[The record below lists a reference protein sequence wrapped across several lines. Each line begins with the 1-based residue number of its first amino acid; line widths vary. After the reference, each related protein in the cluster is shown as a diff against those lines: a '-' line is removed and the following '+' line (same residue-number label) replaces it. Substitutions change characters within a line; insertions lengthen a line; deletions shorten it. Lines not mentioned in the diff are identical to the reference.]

1 MLEKDVV
8 TKELMEALLKVIDEG
23 IHVIDLS
30 GKTILYNKVAA
41 SLDSMKAEEV
51 IGKHLLRVFPSLTKK
66 TSTLLSVIESGQAIY
81 HKQQTYANIHGATI
95 DTINTTLPIF
105 VDRKLVGAVEIAKD
119 ISELRKLSE
128 RLIDLEKQNAPD
140 IPLRKRGTGAF
151 YHFHDIKT
159 DNETFMNIIEM
170 AKKASKSSSS
180 ILVFGESGS
189 GKELF
194 VQGVHNASPRKKG
207 PFIAQNCAALPE
219 ALLESILFGTAKGS
233 YTGAIDRPGLFE
245 LANGGTLFLDEIQS
259 MSMSLQTALLRVIED
274 GVIRRVGA
282 TKNVAVDVRV
292 IAAMNIHPEQ
302 ALNENVLR
310 LDLYYRLNVLSF
322 QLPPLRERKEDILLL
337 ANYFIQGFNKSFQL
351 KVLGMTK
358 ELEFQLLQHTWPGN
372 VRELKHCIEY
382 MMNVSDSSILQVQ
395 DLPVFFN
402 QRSHE
407 RKSST
412 IPPLRE
418 ALKEKEKQ
426 LLEMALQQT
435 EGNVLKAAQLLQIP
449 RQTLQYKLK
458 NM

>member
-1 MLEKDVV
+1 MLEKEVV

-41 SLDSMKAEEV
+41 SLDGMEADEV
-51 IGKHLLRVFPSLTKK
+51 IGKPLLHVFPSLTKK

-105 VDRKLVGAVEIAKD
+105 VNQRLVGAVEIAKD
-119 ISELRKLSE
+119 LSKLRKLSE
-128 RLIDLEKQNAPD
+128 RLIDLEKQNASE
-140 IPLRKRGTGAF
+140 IPLKKRGAGAF
-151 YHFHDIKT
+151 YHFQDIKT
-159 DNETFMNIIEM
+159 SNEAFINIIEK
-170 AKKASKSSSS
+170 AKKAARSSSS

-233 YTGAIDRPGLFE
+233 YTGAVDRPGLFE

-282 TKNVAVDVRV
+282 TKSAAVDVRV
-292 IAAMNIHPEQ
+292 IAAMNIHPEH
-302 ALNENVLR
+302 AVDEKVLR

-322 QLPPLRERKEDILLL
+322 QLPALRQRKEDILLL
-337 ANYFIQGFNKSFQL
+337 ANYFMQIFNKSFGS
-351 KVLGMTK
+351 KVSGMSQ
-358 ELEFQLLQHTWPGN
+358 ELESQLLQHEWPGN

-382 MMNVSDSSILQVQ
+382 MMNVTDASILQIQ

-402 QRSHE
+402 QQLNQ
-407 RKSST
+407 KSMT

-418 ALKEKEKQ
+418 ALKAKEKQ
-426 LLEMALQQT
+426 LLELALQQT
-435 EGNVLKAAQLLQIP
+435 EGNVLKAAKLLQIP

-458 NM
+458 NI